1 MKILISIMSFL
12 MMATSCGA
20 SPNKS
25 NGSNENTETSMGNE
39 SKKSIVVYYS
49 RRGMNYL
56 NGDVVDLKVGNTE
69 VVAGKIQTLTGSNI
83 FRIETVKSYPV
94 DYTETTE
101 VAQREFNENARP
113 ELTEKIEDME
123 QYDVIYLGYP
133 IWWGTYPMAVATF
146 LDSYDFSGKTIIPF
160 CTHEGSALGS
170 SVQDIK
176 KAAPTATVLEGLA
189 IKGSNVNTSDKAI
202 EDWINKNKE

>member
-1 MKILISIMSFL
+1 MKILISIVSFL
-12 MMATSCGA
+12 MVATSCGA
-20 SPNKS
+20 NTNK
-25 NGSNENTETSMGNE
+25 NGASNENTEASMENE

-56 NGDVVDLKVGNTE
+56 NGDIVDLKVGNTE

-83 FRIETVKSYPV
+83 FRIETVKTYPV

-101 VAQREFNENARP
+101 VAKQEFNDNARP
-113 ELTEKIEDME
+113 ELTAKVEDME

-146 LDSYDFSGKTIIPF
+146 LDSYDLSGKTIIPF

-176 KAAPTATVLEGLA
+176 KAAPNAIVLDGLA
-189 IKGSNVNTSDKAI
+189 IKGSNVNASDKAI